1 LSGKKKEK
9 VMKIIITEEQDKQIR
24 SFVRRLSIADK
35 IISELDPKDVCRVWN
50 NTDRNAL
57 LYADDV
63 IVGIVWE
70 INETFGLRSY
80 DNKDLYKF
88 FEDFGYYNKLI
99 KFFYKAMKSCE

>member
-1 LSGKKKEK
+1 
-9 VMKIIITEEQDKQIR
+9 MKIIITETQENKIR
-24 SFVRRLSIADK
+24 TFQRRISIADDV
-35 IISELDPKDVCRVWN
+35 ISKLNPKDVCRIWN
-50 NTDRNAL
+50 NNDKDAL
-57 LYADDV
+57 YFADDV

-99 KFFYKAMKSCE
+99 KFFHKAMKSCE